1 MTTDPVRAAIVLA
14 GGRSS
19 RFGRDKLAEPVDGE
33 RLLDR
38 AITAVRQVVDVVL
51 VVVAPGDRRPLPDG
65 VTRVHDEAAFEG
77 PLAGVAAGLRAV
89 PRTVERAILVGGDMP
104 AIVPAVLEALLAALD
119 DPAVDAAVLHDG
131 DRRRP
136 LPSAVRLPEASTRAD
151 ELLAAGERRLRALI
165 DRPGT
170 VDLGPERW
178 RRLDPTGDT
187 LRDVD
192 IPADL

>member
-19 RFGRDKLAEPVDGE
+19 RFGRDTRAEPVDGE

-38 AITAVRQVVDVVL
+38 AITAVREVADLVL
-51 VVVAPGDRRPLPDG
+51 VVVAPGDQRPLPDG
-65 VTRVHDEAAFEG
+65 VTRVHDAAAFEG
-77 PLAGVAAGLRAV
+77 PLAGVAAGLGAL
-89 PRTVERAILVGGDMP
+89 PPTVERAILVGGDMP
-104 AIVPAVLEALLAALD
+104 AIVPAVVAALLAALD
-119 DPAVDAAVLHDG
+119 DPSVDAAVLHDG
-131 DRRRP
+131 DRRGP
-136 LPSAVRLPEASTRAD
+136 LPSALRLPAASTRAD
-151 ELLAAGERRLRALI
+151 ELLATGERRLHALF

-178 RRLDPTGDT
+178 RPLDPAGDT

-192 IPADL
+192 TPADL